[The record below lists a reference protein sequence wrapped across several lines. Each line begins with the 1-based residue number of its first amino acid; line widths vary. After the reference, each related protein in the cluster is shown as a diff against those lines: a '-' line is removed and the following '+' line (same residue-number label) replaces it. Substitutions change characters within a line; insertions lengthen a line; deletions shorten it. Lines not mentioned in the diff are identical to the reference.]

1 MKWYGSRSWMYAS
14 RSQEGPTSVLRI
26 MGVVADGLV
35 LAHHD
40 DPSVGGPKDLY
51 WGAIE
56 TAERLRSDHLT
67 RGAGDRLSLGDVD
80 HLVDVRKDRVDVVS
94 DQQHGHPALAAD
106 ALDQTGDRLLVVEV
120 EAVKGLVQHQHPGA
134 GDQGLGDQD
143 ALLLAPRKLS
153 DRTVRVCLGPDHL
166 DDGVDPP
173 CLGGGSGH
181 EPGQERHWHPPAC
194 AVEAQAHQVDGSDAQ
209 VGIEVAPLGQVTDGV
224 VAAPNRLPE
233 DGDGAFGDRQDA
245 QYRLQQG

>member
-1 MKWYGSRSWMYAS
+1 MKWYGSRSWRSAR

-26 MGVVADGLV
+26 WGVAADGLV
-35 LAHHD
+35 LATHD

-67 RGAGDRLSLGDVD
+67 RGAGDHLSLGDVD

-134 GDQGLGDQD
+134 GDQGLRDQD
-143 ALLLAPRKLS
+143 ALLLAPRALS
-153 DRTVRVCLGPDHL
+153 EPTGRVCLGPDRL
-166 DDGVDPP
+166 A
-173 CLGGGSGH
+173 SG
-181 EPGQERHWHPPAC
+181 A
-194 AVEAQAHQVDGSDAQ
+194 
-209 VGIEVAPLGQVTDGV
+209 
-224 VAAPNRLPE
+224 
-233 DGDGAFGDRQDA
+233 DRP
-245 QYRLQQG
+245 R